1 MRANACPELA
11 EEGVVCY
18 VREGQAGEQG
28 FDDNDEGG
36 DDDGGSSGGDGGDDD
51 SQMAIASFF
60 FWNPLMAN

>member
-18 VREGQAGEQG
+18 VREGEAGEQG
-28 FDDNDEGG
+28 SDDNDDGV

-51 SQMAIASFF
+51 S
-60 FWNPLMAN
+60 

>member
-18 VREGQAGEQG
+18 VGEGQAGEQG
-28 FDDNDEGG
+28 FDDNDDGG

-51 SQMAIASFF
+51 S
-60 FWNPLMAN
+60 